1 MRQRAGEAA
10 MQVTNRAGT
19 ELVAQLTKDAK
30 GHISALCSTWRNAVS
45 NCPSLIPSR
54 STIFAPIINPKPTSL

>member
-19 ELVAQLTKDAK
+19 ELVAQMQVGRHRERSLTRDA
-30 GHISALCSTWRNAVS
+30 AWMSTHAWAEDGLGLGRTQWR
-45 NCPSLIPSR
+45 PR
-54 STIFAPIINPKPTSL
+54 KKIINK